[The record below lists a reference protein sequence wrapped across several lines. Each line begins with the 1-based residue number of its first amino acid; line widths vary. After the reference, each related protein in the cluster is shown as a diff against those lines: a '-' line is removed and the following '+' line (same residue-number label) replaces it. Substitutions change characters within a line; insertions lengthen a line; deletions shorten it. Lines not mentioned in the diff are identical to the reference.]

1 MNREPS
7 PTPASIG
14 RYRVLRRLG
23 EGGMGAVFLA
33 HDPLEG
39 RHVAV
44 KLFGRFG
51 GESEEVRQLFL
62 KELRASGGLIHPNVA
77 AIYDRGEI
85 NGQPFVTMEYVEGV
99 TLESLCVPGSSVPL
113 GVRLS
118 LIDQLCQGLHYGHK
132 ASLIHRDIKPTN
144 LLVTPE
150 WVLKIVDFGI
160 ARLAGAGVDH
170 MTFAGSPGYMSPE
183 QIHGQVVDARSD
195 MFAVGVVAYQLLSSR
210 RPFKGETPAMI
221 WQQTLTM
228 EPPPL
233 DQIVDVGPAL
243 ATVIHRALGK
253 SPEQRFAD
261 MEAMRIALREAA
273 ASLSERVLQQPPAL
287 KADEAPTGTIAA
299 AAESTVLAGNV
310 ARAPIAAT
318 AAPTPAASI
327 TSPIQP
333 AQERPVARPTVLG
346 MLGQNTATSI
356 FGLITSLIT
365 ALLLAELDTRLHFAL
380 YASTFWFVIP
390 IGAIVSGVAASSG
403 YYFGALVSQRR
414 PTRLILVNIIVIAI
428 ATYFVIAYLRYQFI
442 EIKGIPLSR
451 LIGFRSFLNLS
462 ITSQTISLRGAR
474 LPTPTPT
481 VGIFGY
487 LLALLQI
494 LGFALGGFIVFGL
507 LVGRGYCRQCRRYLS
522 SPIVVSGFGPIEA
535 DLMATYEQVRRFVAA
550 GSTMSAVSLV
560 RALPKEELHFQIR
573 LSSSRCATCAREY
586 FETAFLASGG
596 RHWVTRVRHRVD
608 GLKMTPGRDG

>member
-1 MNREPS
+1 
-7 PTPASIG
+7 
-14 RYRVLRRLG
+14 
-23 EGGMGAVFLA
+23 MGAVFLA
-33 HDPLEG
+33 HDPVGG

-99 TLESLCVPGSSVPL
+99 TLESLCVPESSVPL

-132 ASLIHRDIKPTN
+132 ASLIHRDIKPGN

-160 ARLAGAGVDH
+160 ARLANADVDH

-183 QIHGQVVDARSD
+183 QIHGKVVDARSD

-210 RPFKGETPAMI
+210 RPFRGRTVAEI
-221 WQQTLTM
+221 WQQTLTV

-243 ATVIHRALGK
+243 AAVIHRALAK
-253 SPEQRFAD
+253 SPEQRLVD
-261 MEAMRIALREAA
+261 MDAMRIALREAT
-273 ASLSERVLQQPPAL
+273 ASLSERVLQQPPAV
-287 KADEAPTGTIAA
+287 KTAGAPSGTIAA
-299 AAESTVLAGNV
+299 AADSTVLAKDV
-310 ARAPIAAT
+310 ARALPATT

-327 TSPIQP
+327 SSPIQP
-333 AQERPVARPTVLG
+333 AEERPRARSTVLG
-346 MLGQNTATSI
+346 ILGQNTAPTV

-380 YASTFWFVIP
+380 YAWTFWFVIP
-390 IGAIVSGVAASSG
+390 IGAIFSGAAASSG
-403 YYFGALVSQRR
+403 YYVGALVSQRR
-414 PTRLILVNIIVIAI
+414 PTRLILVNILLVAI
-428 ATYFVIAYLRYQFI
+428 ATYFVIAFLRYQFI
-442 EIKGIPLSR
+442 EIKGVPLSR
-451 LIGFRSFLNLS
+451 LIGFRSFLDLS
-462 ITSQTISLRGAR
+462 ITSQTISVQGTR
-474 LPTPTPT
+474 LPSPA
-481 VGIFGY
+481 VGMFGY

-494 LGFALGGFIVFGL
+494 LGFALGGFLVFGL
-507 LVGRGYCRQCRRYLS
+507 LLARGYCRQCGRYLS
-522 SPIVVSGFGPIEA
+522 SPIEVSGYGPIEA

-573 LSSSRCATCAREY
+573 LSSARCATCAREY
-586 FETAFLASGG
+586 FDTAFLASRG
-596 RHWVTRVRHRVD
+596 RGWVTRVRHRVD
-608 GLKMTPGRDG
+608 GLKMTPEREAPAPCTTRRSR